1 MRYRFRFPFA
11 APFAGALSARSS
23 PFSAVTGSVAISAA
37 ARTVHSSDIRSIT
50 ELSPLSAESVGRTS
64 TAVWLTG
71 IVITPLRSGAA
82 VGAPDKIADT
92 NTERYIRIESDQVQ
106 KNYTLNLASEITENL
121 LGINP
126 ADVCY
131 VKITLAAGSNDK
143 DAEGTLTV
151 SDLVLKYY
159 L

>member
-1 MRYRFRFPFA
+1 MRYRLRFTFV
-11 APFAGALSARSS
+11 GADGRVLTSLAILSAD
-23 PFSAVTGSVAISAA
+23 SAGTVAVSAA
-37 ARTVHSSDIRSIT
+37 ARTVRSSDIRSIT

-71 IVITPLRSGAA
+71 IVITPLRSGPA